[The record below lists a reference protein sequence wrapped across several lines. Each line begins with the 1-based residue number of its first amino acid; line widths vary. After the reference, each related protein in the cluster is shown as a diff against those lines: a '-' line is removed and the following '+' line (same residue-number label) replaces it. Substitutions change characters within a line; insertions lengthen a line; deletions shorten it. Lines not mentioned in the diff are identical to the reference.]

1 MENDISVFFFPFYPK
16 ERKEEE
22 LVGARRRK
30 GKVDWMVP
38 RVGAV

>member
-1 MENDISVFFFPFYPK
+1 MENDISVFFFPFYP
-16 ERKEEE
+16 KEEE